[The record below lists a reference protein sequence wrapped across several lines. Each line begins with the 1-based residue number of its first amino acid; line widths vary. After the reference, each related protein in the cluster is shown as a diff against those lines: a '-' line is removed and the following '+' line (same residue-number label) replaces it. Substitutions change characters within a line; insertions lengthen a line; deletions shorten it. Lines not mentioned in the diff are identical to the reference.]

1 MSFPI
6 SEWGCIIDGAQDKRK
21 EIFDLITNDIEE
33 RDPPETKWDFRQI
46 STKGIFVFIS
56 LKKRDFLVITSK
68 ATKGYDIQVCADPF
82 GNALAVHAGLV
93 TSREPSDWYN
103 KKISWEDSTI
113 LSDWAS
119 VIFRSIQN
127 SCGVVLES
135 LGQSP
140 ERMKAETKGILS
152 VW

>member
-1 MSFPI
+1 MIYSI

-21 EIFDLITNDIEE
+21 DLFDLITKDIEK
-33 RDPPETKWDFRQI
+33 RDPPETKWDFKQI
-46 STKGIFVFIS
+46 STKGIFVFLS
-56 LKKRDFLVITSK
+56 LKKREFLVITSK
-68 ATKGYDIQVCADPF
+68 ATKGYELHVCADPF

-93 TSREPSDWYN
+93 TYREPTEWYN

-113 LSDWAS
+113 VSDWTS
-119 VIFRSIQN
+119 IIFRSIQD
-127 SCGVVLES
+127 SCRVVLES